1 MKQTPIKLGPL
12 ALLLTVV
19 CICLVTLSILNFTTS
34 RADDSMSRRYADT
47 VAIRQQL
54 TAEGERFLYEADEQ
68 LANGGTLETT
78 EQTFEQDGYTLTV
91 RLTQTGDTYEIA
103 QWRLEKQWEEKN
115 EMDLWPGL

>member
-47 VAIRQQL
+47 VTVRQQL
-54 TAEGERFLYEADEQ
+54 TAEGERFLYEADQQ
-68 LANGGTLETT
+68 LAQGGTLTTT

-103 QWRLEKQWEEKN
+103 QWQLEKQWEEKN

>member
-47 VAIRQQL
+47 VTVRQQL
-54 TAEGERFLYEADEQ
+54 TAEGERFLYEADQQ
-68 LANGGTLETT
+68 LAQGGTLTTT

>member
-47 VAIRQQL
+47 VTVRQQL
-54 TAEGERFLYEADEQ
+54 TAEGERFLYEADQQ
-68 LANGGTLETT
+68 LAEGGTLTTT

>member
-34 RADDSMSRRYADT
+34 RADDSMSHRYADT
-47 VAIRQQL
+47 VTIRQQL
-54 TAEGERFLYEADEQ
+54 TAEGERFLYEADQQ
-68 LANGGTLETT
+68 LAQGGTLTTT

-115 EMDLWPGL
+115 DMDLWPGL

>member
-19 CICLVTLSILNFTTS
+19 CICLVTLSILNYTTS
-34 RADDSMSRRYADT
+34 RADGSMSRRYADT

>member
-19 CICLVTLSILNFTTS
+19 CICLVTLSILNYTTS

>member
-34 RADDSMSRRYADT
+34 RADDSMSHRYADT

-68 LANGGTLETT
+68 LANGCTLETT

-103 QWRLEKQWEEKN
+103 LWQLEKQWEEKN
-115 EMDLWPGL
+115 EMDLWPGM

>member
-47 VAIRQQL
+47 VTVRQQL
-54 TAEGERFLYEADEQ
+54 TAEGERFLYEADQQ
-68 LANGGTLETT
+68 LAQGGTLTTT

-103 QWRLEKQWEEKN
+103 QWKLEKQWEEKN